1 MAGDVAL
8 KLVLQKLSSF
18 ESKVEGALEKFNSLE
33 SSLQGIEGEI
43 ATLTAK
49 TSVVNDDKS
58 VGEMDNSLKFFVQN
72 HKWFHYQWSFSI
84 QIKAR

>member
-8 KLVLQKLSSF
+8 TRVLQKLSSF

-49 TSVVNDDKS
+49 TSVVNDYKS
-58 VGEMDNSLKFFVQN
+58 VGEMDNSLKFLN
-72 HKWFHYQWSFSI
+72 EEIEGLKS
-84 QIKAR
+84 KANEKKRD

>member
-33 SSLQGIEGEI
+33 SSLQGIEGKI

-49 TSVVNDDKS
+49 TSVANDYKS
-58 VGEMDNSLKFFVQN
+58 VGEMDNSLKFLN
-72 HKWFHYQWSFSI
+72 EEI
-84 QIKAR
+84 

>member
-49 TSVVNDDKS
+49 TSVVNDYKS
-58 VGEMDNSLKFFVQN
+58 VGEMDNSLKFLN
-72 HKWFHYQWSFSI
+72 EEIEGLKS
-84 QIKAR
+84 KANEKERD

>member
-49 TSVVNDDKS
+49 SSVVNDYKS
-58 VGEMDNSLKFFVQN
+58 VGEMDNSLKFLN
-72 HKWFHYQWSFSI
+72 EEIEGLKS
-84 QIKAR
+84 KANEKERD

>member
-1 MAGDVAL
+1 MAGDVVL

-18 ESKVEGALEKFNSLE
+18 ECKVEGALEKVNSLE

-43 ATLTAK
+43 TTLTAK

-58 VGEMDNSLKFFVQN
+58 VGEMDNSLKFLN
-72 HKWFHYQWSFSI
+72 EEIEGLKS
-84 QIKAR
+84 KANEKERD

>member
-8 KLVLQKLSSF
+8 TRVLQKLSSF

-58 VGEMDNSLKFFVQN
+58 VGEMDNSLKFLN
-72 HKWFHYQWSFSI
+72 EEIEGLKS
-84 QIKAR
+84 KANEKKRD

>member
-1 MAGDVAL
+1 M

-18 ESKVEGALEKFNSLE
+18 ESKVDGALEKFNSLE

-58 VGEMDNSLKFFVQN
+58 VGEMNNSLKFLN
-72 HKWFHYQWSFSI
+72 EEIEGLKS
-84 QIKAR
+84 KANEKERD

>member
-18 ESKVEGALEKFNSLE
+18 ESKVEGALETFNSLE

-58 VGEMDNSLKFFVQN
+58 VGEMDNSLKFLN
-72 HKWFHYQWSFSI
+72 EEIEGLKS
-84 QIKAR
+84 KANEKERD

>member
-8 KLVLQKLSSF
+8 TRVLQKLSSF

-43 ATLTAK
+43 ARLTAK

-58 VGEMDNSLKFFVQN
+58 VGEMDNSLKFLN
-72 HKWFHYQWSFSI
+72 EEIEGLKS
-84 QIKAR
+84 KANEKKRD

>member
-1 MAGDVAL
+1 MAGDVVL

-43 ATLTAK
+43 TTLTAK

-58 VGEMDNSLKFFVQN
+58 VGEMDNSLRFLNEEIEGLK
-72 HKWFHYQWSFSI
+72 S
-84 QIKAR
+84 KANEKERD

>member
-58 VGEMDNSLKFFVQN
+58 VGEMNNSLKFLN
-72 HKWFHYQWSFSI
+72 EEIEGLKS
-84 QIKAR
+84 KANEKERD

>member
-1 MAGDVAL
+1 M

-49 TSVVNDDKS
+49 TSVVNDYKS
-58 VGEMDNSLKFFVQN
+58 VGEMDNSLKFLN
-72 HKWFHYQWSFSI
+72 EEIEGLKS
-84 QIKAR
+84 KANEKERD

>member
-58 VGEMDNSLKFFVQN
+58 VGEMDNSLKFLN
-72 HKWFHYQWSFSI
+72 EEIEGLKS
-84 QIKAR
+84 KANEKERD

>member
-1 MAGDVAL
+1 MAGDLAL

-49 TSVVNDDKS
+49 TSAVNDDQS
-58 VGEMDNSLKFFVQN
+58 VGEMDNSLKFLN
-72 HKWFHYQWSFSI
+72 EEIKG
-84 QIKAR
+84 IKANY

>member
-1 MAGDVAL
+1 M

-43 ATLTAK
+43 TTLTAK

-58 VGEMDNSLKFFVQN
+58 LGEMDNSLKFLN
-72 HKWFHYQWSFSI
+72 EEIEGLKS
-84 QIKAR
+84 KANEKERLNY

>member
-1 MAGDVAL
+1 M

-58 VGEMDNSLKFFVQN
+58 VGEMDNSLKFLN
-72 HKWFHYQWSFSI
+72 EEIEGLKS
-84 QIKAR
+84 KANEKERD

>member
-18 ESKVEGALEKFNSLE
+18 ESKVDGALEKFNSLE

-58 VGEMDNSLKFFVQN
+58 VGEMDNSLKFLN
-72 HKWFHYQWSFSI
+72 EEIEGLKS
-84 QIKAR
+84 KANEKERD

>member
-49 TSVVNDDKS
+49 TSIVNDDKS
-58 VGEMDNSLKFFVQN
+58 VGEMDNSLKFLN
-72 HKWFHYQWSFSI
+72 EEIEGLKS
-84 QIKAR
+84 KANEKERD

>member
-18 ESKVEGALEKFNSLE
+18 ESKVDGALEKFNSLE

-58 VGEMDNSLKFFVQN
+58 VGEMNNSLKFLN
-72 HKWFHYQWSFSI
+72 EEIEGLKS
-84 QIKAR
+84 KANEKERD